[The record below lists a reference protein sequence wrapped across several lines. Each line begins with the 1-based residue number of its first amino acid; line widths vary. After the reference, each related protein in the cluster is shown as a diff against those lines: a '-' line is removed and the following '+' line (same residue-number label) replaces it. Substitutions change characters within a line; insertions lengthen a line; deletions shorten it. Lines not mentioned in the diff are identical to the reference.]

1 MSTQRTLVTS
11 EDLLD
16 ISARLSARGRRCEL
30 VKGEVIEMAPAGGIH
45 GVVAQRIAHRVSNYV
60 DPRNLGLVFAA
71 ETGFLLQRDPDT
83 VRAPDVAFVSGER
96 LLEDEPPSGYVDVV
110 PDFVVEVVSPNDSA
124 SYVQGKVEDWLRA
137 GARLVWAVFPATRSV
152 AVYRSLQE
160 AQVLSENETL
170 DAVPVF
176 DDFSVPVR
184 ELFSTR

>member
-1 MSTQRTLVTS
+1 MSTQSTLVTS

-16 ISARLSARGRRCEL
+16 ISARLSAKGRRCEL
-30 VKGEVIEMAPAGGIH
+30 VRGEVIEMAPAGGIH
-45 GVVAQRIAHRVSNYV
+45 GKIANTISFHLTHFVRER
-60 DPRNLGLVFAA
+60 DLGIVFAA
-71 ETGFLLQRDPDT
+71 ETGFILQRDPDT
-83 VRAPDVAFVSGER
+83 VRAPDVAFVSRER
-96 LLEDEPPSGYVDVV
+96 LLEDEPPSGYVNVV

-137 GARLVWAVFPATRSV
+137 DARLVWAVFPATRSV

-176 DDFSVPVR
+176 DDFSVLVR